1 MPLPS
6 GLSWS
11 YGLFFGNIVPI
22 IKVLKSLFYVLY
34 SLLYNLKSKTYIC
47 LYFYLRMSDDN
58 EKKAAEFY
66 ERLKAELDNSNSWPA
81 PYLFK
86 FIVPTNEDNILKVEN
101 AFNCMGAVIK
111 TTKSKTGKFTSISVD
126 VTVKDS
132 QEIIDKYQELSTIEG
147 IVSL

>member
-1 MPLPS
+1 MD
-6 GLSWS
+6 
-11 YGLFFGNIVPI
+11 N
-22 IKVLKSLFYVLY
+22 
-34 SLLYNLKSKTYIC
+34 
-47 LYFYLRMSDDN
+47 DN

-66 ERLKAELDNSNSWPA
+66 ERLKVELDKSNSWPA
-81 PYLFK
+81 EYLFK
-86 FIVPTNEDNILKVEN
+86 FIVPSTEDNIQKVEN

-111 TTKSKTGKFTSISVD
+111 TTKSKTGKFTSVSVD